1 MLENNRSAVF
11 ENNYMKMNEDKSHL
25 LVFGNKDNEVT
36 VNISGSLIK
45 ESDEEKLLGVTLDK
59 TLNFKTHVNNLCK
72 KASQKLHALIRVSR
86 YMDKPQLELAMTSFV
101 MSHFSYCPLVW
112 MFHDRKSN
120 NKINKI
126 HERALRII
134 HKDSTSNFEELLIKS
149 NSVSVHQRNLQLL
162 LTEIYKTVNNLNPSF
177 MADVF
182 VTKDV
187 PYNLRGSN
195 NLALPKART
204 NLYGLDTIRF
214 VGQKLWQALPREI
227 KESQSLE
234 IFKRNIKTIRSFN
247 CSCKLC
253 KTFITNLG
261 FL

>member
-1 MLENNRSAVF
+1 MYRN
-11 ENNYMKMNEDKSHL
+11 KDKSHL
-25 LVFGNKDNEVT
+25 LVFGNKDDEVT

-45 ESDEEKLLGVTLDK
+45 ESDEEKLLGVTLHK
-59 TLNFKTHVNNLCK
+59 TLNFKSHVNNLCK
-72 KASQKLHALIRVSR
+72 KASQKLHALARVSR
-86 YMDKPQLELAMTSFV
+86 YMDKPQLKLTITSFV

-120 NKINKI
+120 NKISKI

-134 HKDSTSNFEELLIKS
+134 HKDSISNFEELLIKS

-177 MADVF
+177 MAEVF

-187 PYNLRGSN
+187 PYNLRGI
-195 NLALPKART
+195 LLCQT
-204 NLYGLDTIRF
+204 NLYGIDTIRF
-214 VGQKLWQALPREI
+214 VGQKLWQTLPREI

-234 IFKRNIKTIRSFN
+234 IFKRNIKTIRPFD

-253 KTFITNLG
+253 KNFITNLG

>member
-1 MLENNRSAVF
+1 M
-11 ENNYMKMNEDKSHL
+11 
-25 LVFGNKDNEVT
+25 LVFGNKDDEVT

-59 TLNFKTHVNNLCK
+59 TLNFKNHLSNLCK
-72 KASQKLHALIRVSR
+72 KASQKLHALARVSR
-86 YMDKPQLELAMTSFV
+86 YMDKPQLEPTMTSFV

-177 MADVF
+177 MAEVF

-187 PYNLRGSN
+187 PY
-195 NLALPKART
+195 
-204 NLYGLDTIRF
+204 I
-214 VGQKLWQALPREI
+214 
-227 KESQSLE
+227 
-234 IFKRNIKTIRSFN
+234 
-247 CSCKLC
+247 
-253 KTFITNLG
+253 
-261 FL
+261 